1 MSNINSPF
9 SGTPVPRKPELKIGN
24 DENQPVEEEIN
35 KVEEVN
41 NENESKQSV
50 LKKIENSISTK
61 IDNASKPIKFLV
73 FDFVSKAELTVFLAF
88 IIPPLIISVISM
100 IHIVSFFEL
109 TNNLFLSWMLSAA
122 FEFASI
128 SALFA
133 LTALNKIK
141 KNTIW
146 ILFFSIMSLQIVGNV
161 YHSYIHINMND
172 VNLLKLLS
180 ILEIDASNLN
190 WTVRIIGFLQGA
202 ILPVISLSFVK
213 SITEYLSINRQPNNE

>member
-9 SGTPVPRKPELKIGN
+9 SGSVIPKKPGLEIGN
-24 DENQPVEEEIN
+24 TP
-35 KVEEVN
+35 
-41 NENESKQSV
+41 ENEQQEQKEIKKEIKEENEPA
-50 LKKIENSISTK
+50 LKKIENLVSNK
-61 IDNASKPIKFLV
+61 IDDNKPVNFLI
-73 FDFVSKAELTVFLAF
+73 FNFVSKAELIIFMAF
-88 IIPPLIISVISM
+88 IVPPLIISVISM

-109 TNNLFLSWMLSAA
+109 TNNTSLSWVLSAA

-133 LTALNKIK
+133 LTALSRIK
-141 KNTIW
+141 RNTIW

-172 VNLLKLLS
+172 PNLMKLLA
-180 ILEIDASNLN
+180 ILDIDSSKLN

-202 ILPVISLSFVK
+202 ILPIISLSFVK
-213 SITEYLSINRQPNNE
+213 SITEYLSINRK